1 LLKIYDWFS
10 KNRFWNICLII
21 VYYLLV
27 VLPHE
32 EVGQFLAKNLD
43 EPLGRIRYN
52 QLVLFFGILGTIAYL
67 KLNGVGIKKYP
78 KRRKIVLLYLFFTFL
93 FIFIA
98 FKFLMVVNVEMIHLV
113 QYGLLTLL
121 LFPLFC
127 HFGSSLFFAIILGAL
142 DEAYQYWVL
151 TPLSTDYY
159 DFNDV
164 IINLLGAALGLI
176 LLYSNGLQTKQEI
189 SHWFPSP
196 IIFITLFT
204 SLLLIILYNLEI
216 FAIFPKQEG
225 IQAPLLL
232 IRRLQSNFWTVG
244 EHDIKFHVI
253 RPFSGLIL
261 GIILYHFY
269 RSLDTL
275 SNRF

>member
-1 LLKIYDWFS
+1 
-10 KNRFWNICLII
+10 

-52 QLVLFFGILGTIAYL
+52 QLVLFFGIVGAIAYL
-67 KLNGVGIKKYP
+67 ILNGIGIKKYP
-78 KRRKIVLLYLFFTFL
+78 KRRKSVSLYLVFTFT

-121 LFPLFC
+121 LFPLFYN
-127 HFGSSLFFAIILGAL
+127 FGNALFFAIVLGAL

-189 SHWFPSP
+189 NHRFQSP
-196 IIFITLFT
+196 TIFATVFI
-204 SLLLIILYNLEI
+204 SLLFIILYILGIFRIFPDNLE
-216 FAIFPKQEG
+216 

-232 IRRLQSNFWTVG
+232 VRKVQSSFWTIA
-244 EHDIKFHVI
+244 EPDIKFHAI
-253 RPFSGLIL
+253 RPFFGLIL

-269 RSLDTL
+269 RGLDTL

>member
-196 IIFITLFT
+196 TIFITLFT
-204 SLLLIILYNLEI
+204 SLLLIILYNLRI
-216 FAIFPKQEG
+216 FAVFPSQEE

-232 IRRLQSNFWTVG
+232 IRRLQSNFWTVA

-253 RPFSGLIL
+253 RPFSGLML